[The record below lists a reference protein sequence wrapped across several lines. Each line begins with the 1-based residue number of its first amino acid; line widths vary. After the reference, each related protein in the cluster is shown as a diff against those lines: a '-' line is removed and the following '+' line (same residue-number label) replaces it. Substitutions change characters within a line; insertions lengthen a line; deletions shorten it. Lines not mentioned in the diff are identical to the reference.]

1 MKFLIA
7 LFFSFMSTAAVAADP
22 PYACDPG
29 KGCREVPG
37 PAYDIG
43 RGAILT
49 LPFGWRVFSYPQA
62 PVPEMAGL
70 HEFLA
75 FKNGVVIAIS
85 PFPNLDKRVIN
96 EDYLCDSLK
105 RGSSLTYVKQSKE
118 QAITTVPMSHGDVV
132 GCHVSFNAANAG
144 EKPFLV
150 LPRMRHASVA
160 SFKLSYKDILLSISA
175 ASEKMPDEDFA
186 LAGKSIQQIH

>member
-1 MKFLIA
+1 MLCIVDRWRA
-7 LFFSFMSTAAVAADP
+7 
-22 PYACDPG
+22 
-29 KGCREVPG
+29 
-37 PAYDIG
+37 DIG
-43 RGAILT
+43 RRPVQIVYFSGAVCNPDL
-49 LPFGWRVFSYPQA
+49 LSPPFWGN
-62 PVPEMAGL
+62 AGL

-144 EKPFLV
+144 EKPFVV
-150 LPRMRHASVA
+150 LPRMRHAGVTT
-160 SFKLSYKDILLSISA
+160 FKLSYKDILLSISA

-186 LAGKSIQQIH
+186 LAVKSIQQIH